1 MTHDESCPPHRYT
14 RPILVGLALAVLQ
27 ACGPTQSTALIIDAD
42 VELQA
47 ARTADASKLAPY
59 EFTAAE
65 LYLHKA
71 REEQGYS
78 DFEQA
83 IDFAQKAVT
92 YARDAKQKAMA
103 AKSEG
108 ALPTGPVS
116 PEPPST
122 ELR

>member
-1 MTHDESCPPHRYT
+1 MTHDGSCPPHRFT
-14 RPILVGLALAVLQ
+14 RPILAGLALAILQ

-47 ARTADASKLAPY
+47 ARTADASRLAPY

-83 IDFAQKAVT
+83 IDFAQKALDN
-92 YARDAKQKAMA
+92 ARSAKQKAMA

-108 ALPTGPVS
+108 ALPTGPEA
-116 PEPPST
+116 PPPPSA
-122 ELR
+122 EIR